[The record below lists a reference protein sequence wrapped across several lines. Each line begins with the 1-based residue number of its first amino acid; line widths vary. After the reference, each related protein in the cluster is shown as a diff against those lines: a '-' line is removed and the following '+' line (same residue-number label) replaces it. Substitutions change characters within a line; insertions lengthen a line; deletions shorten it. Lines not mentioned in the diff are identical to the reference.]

1 MPMDSLTIY
10 LYIYAYIKHIYA
22 KYISPSHQRTESE
35 NRNLINFLKL
45 CAEASVSYLSQTVEE
60 DERFEEAHA
69 DSQQPGR
76 IN

>member
-10 LYIYAYIKHIYA
+10 LNIYAYIKHINA
-22 KYISPSHQRTESE
+22 KYISPSHQRTEK
-35 NRNLINFLKL
+35 INFVKL
-45 CAEASVSYLSQTVEE
+45 CAEASLSYLSQTVEE